1 MEFYMKPKPFKKS
14 LLALIVGAIST
25 QVLAVEVDLG
35 QGKST
40 WSGEKFSE
48 SLTLTG
54 TVTQPTNVTAN
65 LVTSNWMGVS
75 IADTRIEGSLIN
87 RADIVLGDHDRPI
100 RALAVDA
107 SLEMTTNPR
116 SSTITGGCDP
126 GWKDHPE

>member
-1 MEFYMKPKPFKKS
+1 MEFYVKPKPFKKS

-25 QVLAVEVDLG
+25 QVLAVEVDVG

-65 LVTSNWMGVS
+65 LVTSNWMGCEYRRYEDRGV
-75 IADTRIEGSLIN
+75 ADQSGRY
-87 RADIVLGDHDRPI
+87 
-100 RALAVDA
+100 
-107 SLEMTTNPR
+107 R
-116 SSTITGGCDP
+116 SG
-126 GWKDHPE
+126 